1 MEDYYKI
8 LGITPSD
15 NSTTLRAA
23 YKRLAMQYHPDRNAG
38 DREAEE
44 MFKLIN
50 EAYHVL
56 SDPLK
61 KSRYDLHMNP
71 SIVADMV
78 DTVFDPQHEINKRKY
93 WKWQYAQQKY
103 YRIDKEYFRI
113 QGLAFLVFIV
123 IAGFCFA
130 VIHTTYYFVEQQR
143 LAKWQANSQALEQVN
158 GLFGTGK
165 FNEAFSMVLSLKQED
180 PLELRFIYAHDS
192 LIDALH
198 TMADQEFRSLRFA
211 DAVAH
216 YLVLKKH
223 EDPVQFETLEKLALC
238 QYYLGNFQE
247 ALTAL
252 KHLHNQQPDN
262 LQLLYRIGM
271 INLEKLD
278 HPEEALQ
285 YFNLGKK
292 LFKQNLSEIYGE
304 AFMIVMDPM
313 DAPDIY
319 YEIFEA
325 RARTNLQLKH
335 YEDVLNDCTW
345 SMYLRPERGEPY
357 ILRAMAH
364 IEGRTLENVC
374 SDLKKAKQLGILN
387 TEELTRKYCR

>member
-61 KSRYDLHMNP
+61 KSRYDLQMNP
-71 SIVADMV
+71 SIVADIV

-180 PLELRFIYAHDS
+180 PLELR
-192 LIDALH
+192 LH
-198 TMADQEFRSLRFA
+198 IIW
-211 DAVAH
+211 
-216 YLVLKKH
+216 Y
-223 EDPVQFETLEKLALC
+223 
-238 QYYLGNFQE
+238 
-247 ALTAL
+247 
-252 KHLHNQQPDN
+252 
-262 LQLLYRIGM
+262 
-271 INLEKLD
+271 
-278 HPEEALQ
+278 
-285 YFNLGKK
+285 
-292 LFKQNLSEIYGE
+292 
-304 AFMIVMDPM
+304 
-313 DAPDIY
+313 
-319 YEIFEA
+319 
-325 RARTNLQLKH
+325 
-335 YEDVLNDCTW
+335 
-345 SMYLRPERGEPY
+345 
-357 ILRAMAH
+357 
-364 IEGRTLENVC
+364 
-374 SDLKKAKQLGILN
+374 
-387 TEELTRKYCR
+387 